1 MQYNL
6 DANTVR
12 RLLENIKTCPAEDI
26 HTHVSPAL
34 RALRLLSSTER
45 NDIVRP
51 LQAWARDMPSD
62 RRLVG
67 CYADLLQGLH
77 QFIGEEFHLALP
89 VLIATR
95 HQFDELS
102 DKAGG
107 ALCAMLIGAVYRTF
121 GNFELALAPLWDAQR
136 VLTALDQYPV
146 FLAATANTLANVS
159 LELHDDANALTMF
172 IVAREESA
180 RAHDFY
186 FLVYALHGLA
196 KLYLRQGKTKEAIAA
211 CEHALAVAKEN
222 QHALQTANSLSEL
235 ADVRFSIDELDAA
248 ERLHEEA
255 LTMREAH
262 HFGAGAVTSCVR
274 LGEIRIRQSR
284 WADAELVLHRGL
296 TTANALNIAPKMARV
311 HELLSTLYEQQGDV
325 QRSLSHFRRF
335 HDLHAHQEAE
345 RSTRELANAKIVFD
359 AEHTSKENAIIRRQ
373 REEIHQKNREL
384 EEKIDALTLATI
396 SRKARVF
403 TFGLGVVIFVFQDAI
418 LGRALGA
425 LNSQNYLLSL
435 TVKMGIIF
443 SLAPINSAI
452 SAYLLRRVV
461 ARRRY
466 TEEFAT
472 MSARMERD
480 EDPIRRSRV

>member
-12 RLLENIKTCPAEDI
+12 RLLENLKTCPAEEI
-26 HTHVSPAL
+26 HTHLSPAL
-34 RALRLLSSTER
+34 RAFRLLSNTER
-45 NDIVRP
+45 DDIVKP
-51 LQAWARDMPSD
+51 LQAWAREMPSD

-67 CYADLLQGLH
+67 CYADLLQCVH
-77 QFIGEEFHLALP
+77 QFIGEEFQLALP

-95 HQFDELS
+95 HHFEEQG

-136 VLTALDQYPV
+136 VLTVLDQYPV

-196 KLYLRQGKTKEAIAA
+196 KLYLRQGKPNEAIAA
-211 CEHALAVAKEN
+211 CEHALAVAREN

-235 ADVRFSIDELDAA
+235 ADMRFSLNELAVA
-248 ERLHEEA
+248 EQLHEAA
-255 LTMREAH
+255 LTMRETH

-284 WADAELVLHRGL
+284 WEEAETVLQRGL
-296 TTANALNIAPKMARV
+296 AIAERLAITPKMARV
-311 HELLSTLYEQQGDV
+311 HELLSALYEQRHDLERG
-325 QRSLSHFRRF
+325 LSHFRRF
-335 HDLHAHQEAE
+335 HELHAQQESE
-345 RSTRELANAKIVFD
+345 RRTRELANAKVVFE
-359 AEHTSKENAIIRRQ
+359 AEHIRKENAIIRRQ
-373 REEIHQKNREL
+373 REEIHHKNREL
-384 EEKIDALTLATI
+384 EEKIDALTMATI
-396 SRKARVF
+396 SRKARAF
-403 TFGLGVVIFVFQDAI
+403 TFGLGVVIFIFQDAI

-425 LNSQNYLLSL
+425 LNSQDYLLSL
-435 TVKMGIIF
+435 AVKMGIIF
-443 SLAPINSAI
+443 SLAPINRVL

-461 ARRRY
+461 VRRRY

-472 MSARMERD
+472 MSAQMERANT
-480 EDPIRRSRV
+480 